1 MLCGVLAVKRKEW
14 LPRMLEDRV
23 FLGNVMGSLEGW
35 LGVRSTRT
43 LELRVKRQSETA
55 MQIVDA
61 LDGALSGHTV
71 GTGLS
76 QGDVD
81 AVRAVVA
88 EVKHASLQASDMSW
102 LRKQM
107 PNGYGP
113 VFSIVM
119 KTSDFAR
126 RLPSKLQLFHHATSL
141 GGVESLIEWRTMTD
155 STVEKTLMRVS
166 IGIEDSRDLLDD
178 LLQGFRVLAE
188 VVKK

>member
-1 MLCGVLAVKRKEW
+1 
-14 LPRMLEDRV
+14 
-23 FLGNVMGSLEGW
+23 
-35 LGVRSTRT
+35 
-43 LELRVKRQSETA
+43 

-76 QGDVD
+76 QGDVE

-113 VFSIVM
+113 VFSIGM

-126 RLPSKLQLFHHATSL
+126 RLPSKLRLFHHATSL

-166 IGIEDSRDLLDD
+166 IGVEDSRDLLDD
-178 LLQGFRVLAE
+178 LLQAFRALAE
-188 VVKK
+188 EVKK